1 MKAVKKTK
9 AAGAKAKM
17 AGYMKAQDGMTIAEK
32 KAKKQAEL
40 EAKKKANKEAT
51 AAKAESNER
60 IGKQNAQFRKN
71 VAGRVSD
78 LNSAL
83 SDYRALTPAERD
95 GAQGAELRAQIDEIR
110 GNIRGGALPGVQVAP
125 TGKLRPGVMTGGTAV
140 EREAQRKKA
149 EKRGY

>member
-1 MKAVKKTK
+1 MKANKKYSKGGKTLVMGK
-9 AAGAKAKM
+9 YVG
-17 AGYMKAQDGMTIAEK
+17 GGEVDPDK
-32 KAKKQAEL
+32 KKKIKEEL
-40 EAKKKANKEAT
+40 EAKKKANKEAA
-51 AAKAESNER
+51 AAKAEGNQRRREA
-60 IGKQNAQFRKN
+60 NAQSRKN

-125 TGKLRPGVMTGGTAV
+125 TGKLRPGVIGGGTAV
-140 EREAQRKKA
+140 EREERRKKA